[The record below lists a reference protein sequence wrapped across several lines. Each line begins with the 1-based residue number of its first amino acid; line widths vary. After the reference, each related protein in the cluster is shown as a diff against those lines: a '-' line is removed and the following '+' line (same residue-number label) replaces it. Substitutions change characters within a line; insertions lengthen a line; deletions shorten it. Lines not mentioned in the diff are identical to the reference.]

1 MSLQE
6 QADKLRQMNL
16 FDEARDCYDK
26 YGFFVCDTYYSLVNT
41 FSWSLATTTSSVDWA
56 SVNSHLS
63 EYLTKDDGYT
73 AYEVLEVFY
82 PREFYPEKYI

>member
-16 FDEARDCYDK
+16 FDEARDCYDR
-26 YGFFVCDTYYSLVNT
+26 YPLSYVSTRSLVDT
-41 FSWSLATTTSSVDWA
+41 FSWILASTTSSVDWA

-73 AYEVLEVFY
+73 ADEVLEVFY
-82 PREFYPEKYI
+82 PKELYPEKYI

>member
-16 FDEARDCYDK
+16 FDEARDCYDR
-26 YGFFVCDTYYSLVNT
+26 YHLPCVSTYSLVDT
-41 FSWSLATTTSSVDWA
+41 FSWILAATTSSVDWA
-56 SVNSHLS
+56 FVNSHLS

-73 AYEVLEVFY
+73 ADEVLEVFY
-82 PREFYPEKYI
+82 PKELYPEKYI

>member
-26 YGFFVCDTYYSLVNT
+26 YRLPYVSTYSLVDT
-41 FSWSLATTTSSVDWA
+41 FSWILATTTSSVDWA

-63 EYLTKDDGYT
+63 EHYT
-73 AYEVLEVFY
+73 RDYEYTPEEVL
-82 PREFYPEKYI
+82 